1 MIIVGGVIKNDNK
14 YLLVQEAKE
23 KCRGKWNLPAGRLE
37 PNETIVDGA
46 KREINEECGLIVN
59 LTGVAT
65 IEDRVINDKEVTAIV
80 FSTEIID
87 GSISYNKDEILDV
100 RWFSYEKILNM
111 HDKLRSYDWITRAV
125 ISVENNTIKD
135 INVIEKIK

>member
-37 PNETIVDGA
+37 
-46 KREINEECGLIVN
+46 CGLIVN

-65 IEDRVINDKEVTAIV
+65 VEDRVINDKEVTAIV

-100 RWFSYEKILNM
+100 RWFSYEEILNM
-111 HDKLRSYDWITRAV
+111 HDKLRSYDLITRAV

>member
-37 PNETIVDGA
+37 PNETIVEGA
-46 KREINEECGLIVN
+46 KREISEECGLIVN

-100 RWFSYEKILNM
+100 RWFSYEEILNM
-111 HDKLRSYDWITRAV
+111 HDKLRSYDLITRAV

>member
-46 KREINEECGLIVN
+46 KREISEECGLIVN

-100 RWFSYEKILNM
+100 RWFSYEEILNM

>member
-100 RWFSYEKILNM
+100 RWFSYEEILNM